1 MGFNRQKGTM
11 MRKRE
16 NFTLIELL
24 IVIAIISILA
34 ALLLPALNKARS
46 SARRSACAGN
56 QRQLFQALI
65 LYTNDYDGWLPQVKN
80 SLGQYVYWAN
90 RYLHQAMDQVDDV
103 NQTVGKLMPRG
114 LYFCPSLPDSV
125 EGCPAWTGG
134 APSVTKYY
142 TCTYMPTCQTPY
154 NWETQNS
161 PRGGAWLY
169 YITSS
174 TTIDFRKIHTVRSG
188 SILFGESSYRMS
200 SSTQYRC
207 RNLFAGNENLL
218 PDNQYSWGWNHE
230 GLSNVTFQ
238 DGHVGLLRFTG
249 GNLVDKWCIPK

>member
-134 APSVTKYY
+134 APSGTKYY

-188 SILFGESSYRMS
+188 SILFGGLYIAANYITGISFSQMK
-200 SSTQYRC
+200 
-207 RNLFAGNENLL
+207 LLKLL
-218 PDNQYSWGWNHE
+218 PYVITVIVLIVTSIMDKKENQPPASLGVNYFRE
-230 GLSNVTFQ
+230 E
-238 DGHVGLLRFTG
+238 R
-249 GNLVDKWCIPK
+249 